1 MSGVQIHP
9 GVHPSVTAL
18 LVLCLLALSVAAW
31 LWAPLAWRGLR
42 RARIRRQPFAP
53 HWRETLRRRMPA
65 FALLPADVQL
75 RLKKQAQVLMAQ
87 TPFIGC
93 AGLQVTDEMRVLVCV
108 QAALLLL
115 RPGAG
120 HFDNL
125 RQVLIYPSAFAVQRN
140 SADAAG
146 LVREERHALVGESW
160 QQGQVILSWEDVL
173 AGAANPG
180 DGRNVVLHE
189 FAHQMDQANGP
200 ANGGPWLPGAQRR
213 ALWAQVMAAEYQALQ
228 VHLTRSEPGLIE
240 PYAATNP
247 AEFFAVLSE
256 LYFEK
261 PLELAQ
267 QHPALYAQFRG
278 LYGVDP
284 LAWRGTTATL
294 QR

>member
-1 MSGVQIHP
+1 MSWVQIHP
-9 GVHPSVTAL
+9 GLHPGAIAL
-18 LVLCLLALSVAAW
+18 LVSCLLALSVVAW
-31 LWAPLAWRGLR
+31 LWAPGAWRGLR

-65 FALLPADVQL
+65 FAQLPADVQM
-75 RLKKQAQVLMAQ
+75 RLKKQAQVLMAE

-108 QAALLLL
+108 QAALLRL
-115 RPGAG
+115 RPGHG
-120 HFDNL
+120 HFDKL
-125 RQVLIYPSAFAVQRN
+125 RQVLIYPGAFAVQRS

-160 QQGQVILSWEDVL
+160 QQGQVILSWADVL
-173 AGAANPG
+173 QGAAHPG

-189 FAHQMDQANGP
+189 FAHQLDQANGV
-200 ANGGPWLPGAQRR
+200 ANGAPWLPGTQRR
-213 ALWAQVMAAEYQALQ
+213 AAWAQVMAAEFQALQ
-228 VHLTRSEPGLIE
+228 QHLASAEPGLIE
-240 PYAATNP
+240 VYAATNP

-267 QHPALYAQFRG
+267 QRPALYAQLRG
-278 LYGVDP
+278 FYGVDP
-284 LAWRGTTATL
+284 LAWLGTTATL
-294 QR
+294 GR

>member
-1 MSGVQIHP
+1 MSGVLNSP
-9 GVHPSVTAL
+9 DVHLGVTAVW
-18 LVLCLLALSVAAW
+18 VLCLIVLSVAAW
-31 LWAPLAWRGLR
+31 LWAPGAWRGLR

-53 HWRETLRRRMPA
+53 QWRDTLRRRMPA
-65 FALLPADVQL
+65 FALLPTDVQM
-75 RLKKQAQVLMAQ
+75 RLKKQAQVLLAE

-93 AGLQVTDEMRVLVCV
+93 AGLQVTDEMRVLVSV

-120 HFDNL
+120 GFDNL
-125 RQVLIYPSAFAVQRN
+125 RQVLIYPGAFAVPRH
-140 SADAAG
+140 SADATG
-146 LVREERHALVGESW
+146 LVREESHALVGDSW

-173 AGAANPG
+173 QGAANPG

-189 FAHQMDQANGP
+189 FAHQLDQANGF
-200 ANGGPWLPGAQRR
+200 ANGAPWLPGAQRR
-213 ALWAQVMAAEYQALQ
+213 AVWAQVMAAEFQTLQ
-228 VHLTRSEPGLIE
+228 LHWARNEPGLIE

-284 LAWRGTTATL
+284 LAWHGTTATL